1 MLSTP
6 KKRSFF
12 TRELL
17 HWNARFNH
25 RDMPWKHEKDPYKI
39 WLSEIILQQTRV
51 EQGREYYNRFVH
63 AYPTVEQLAVAKDD
77 DVYKLWEGL
86 GYYSRCKN
94 LLHTAREIV
103 NKYAGVFPKTHEEII
118 QLKGIGP
125 YTAAAITSFAFQLPY
140 AVLDGNVMR
149 ILSRYFG
156 ISTAIDST
164 EGKKELATLANSLL
178 DTDAPGIYN
187 QAIMDFGA
195 TICKPKQPVCS
206 NCLLAENCTAFANGD
221 TQGYPVKEKKVKQ
234 SSRWM
239 YYFIAGYNDNYFIR
253 KRTEKD
259 IWFQLYEFVL
269 IETNDKKSIAQI
281 LKLNAYKQ
289 LMPSTASITNT
300 SEVYS
305 HKLTHQT
312 LHVVVVEAHLQA
324 GTKLNGYQLTARSQ
338 LKKLAFPKILSLHV
352 EKMGKTKP

>member
-1 MLSTP
+1 
-6 KKRSFF
+6 
-12 TRELL
+12 
-17 HWNARFNH
+17 
-25 RDMPWKHEKDPYKI
+25 MPWKHEKDPYKI

-103 NKYAGVFPKTHEEII
+103 NKYAGVFPKTYEEII

-125 YTAAAITSFAFQLPY
+125 YTAAAIASFAFQLPY

-195 TICKPKQPVCS
+195 TICKPKQPVCT
-206 NCLLAENCTAFANGD
+206 NCLLAENCTAFAN
-221 TQGYPVKEKKVKQ
+221 V
-234 SSRWM
+234 
-239 YYFIAGYNDNYFIR
+239 
-253 KRTEKD
+253 
-259 IWFQLYEFVL
+259 
-269 IETNDKKSIAQI
+269 
-281 LKLNAYKQ
+281 
-289 LMPSTASITNT
+289 
-300 SEVYS
+300 
-305 HKLTHQT
+305 
-312 LHVVVVEAHLQA
+312 
-324 GTKLNGYQLTARSQ
+324 
-338 LKKLAFPKILSLHV
+338 
-352 EKMGKTKP
+352 